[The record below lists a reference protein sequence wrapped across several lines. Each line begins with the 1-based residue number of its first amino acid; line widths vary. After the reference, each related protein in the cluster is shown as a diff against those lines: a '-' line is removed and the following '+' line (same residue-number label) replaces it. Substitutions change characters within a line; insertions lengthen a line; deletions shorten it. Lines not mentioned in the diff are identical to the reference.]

1 MGVVPRDIERRQS
14 VPVADANIGP
24 RPTRNDAS
32 SKRPSGRRSAAG
44 SSRPR
49 VRIDL
54 RAAVKEEGD
63 AGFITDA
70 SGNVQRRQA
79 IHAPRPDVG
88 AAVKQLLGDDLVLR
102 PQRRQEQRR
111 PPVLVSEVGW
121 RTARARRRRAPG
133 RYSAIASK
141 SSRLA
146 LTSSPSF
153 GARCGATSRGSSRTS
168 LCRRACDSS

>member
-1 MGVVPRDIERRQS
+1 MQR
-14 VPVADANIGP
+14 GP
-24 RPTRNDAS
+24 AVH
-32 SKRPSGRRSAAG
+32 AV
-44 SSRPR
+44 R
-49 VRIDL
+49 VDL

-79 IHAPRPDVG
+79 IHVPRPDVG

-111 PPVLVSEVGW
+111 PPVLVSGVGW
-121 RTARARRRRAPG
+121 RTRASQAETRAG
-133 RYSAIASK
+133 SLSSIASK

-146 LTSSPSF
+146 LTISSSF
-153 GARCGATSRGSSRTS
+153 GAFLSSMS
-168 LCRRACDSS
+168 IEPFP